1 MTVLFATEW
10 PTEVWAVEH
19 TNIRNERVVE
29 VMEDLHAAQRFIDKV
44 DRNYWAEPVLL
55 HSRVNFFPCTPDR
68 NGSDHIDEEPK
79 PAKRQWS
86 LFKSA
91 VSIKRRYSRHTGDY
105 ANIPK

>member
-1 MTVLFATEW
+1 MTLLFATEW
-10 PTEVWAVEH
+10 PTEVWAVEY

-29 VMEDLHAAQRFIDKV
+29 VMETLDAAQQFIEKV

-68 NGSDHIDEEPK
+68 YGPDHIVDVPK
-79 PAKRQWS
+79 PVKRQWS

-91 VSIKRRYSRHTGDY
+91 VGIKRKYSRHPRDY
-105 ANIPK
+105 ANHR

>member
-19 TNIRNERVVE
+19 TNIRNERVVD
-29 VMEDLHAAQRFIDKV
+29 VMEDLIAAQRFIEKV

-55 HSRVNFFPCTPDR
+55 HSQVNFFPCTPERYGPGDIA
-68 NGSDHIDEEPK
+68 DEPK

-91 VSIKRRYSRHTGDY
+91 VGITRRYSRHNGSY
-105 ANIPK
+105 ANIRK